1 MRVYVYYGELNEP
14 NQLQNDK
21 VNSKKIIARVVATGC
36 VAVICVEFES
46 ALCCVVAHCMS
57 RRTAF

>member
-1 MRVYVYYGELNEP
+1 MRVYVYFGELNEP

-21 VNSKKIIARVVATGC
+21 VNSKKITARIVAMDC
-36 VAVICVEFES
+36 VAVICVEVES
-46 ALCCVVAHCMS
+46 AVYCGVAHCTS

>member
-1 MRVYVYYGELNEP
+1 MRVYVYFGELNEP

-36 VAVICVEFES
+36 LTVICVEVES
-46 ALCCVVAHCMS
+46 AVYCVVAHCTS